1 MNYFFK
7 SKTAALLTMAT
18 LSLSSVYAQNA
29 PAAKTAERPAI
40 TLKVGDAA
48 PPIVAEKWIKGKP
61 ITKFEKGRVYVME
74 FWATWC
80 GPCRAS
86 MPHLSEVARKYK
98 KDADVISFNVKELI
112 AGKNKNG
119 DYIAKVERFVSRLG
133 DGMDYIV
140 AADVREDVMWNTWL
154 VASGRFGIPVAYIID
169 QTGKI
174 AWIGHPASVE
184 DPLEMV
190 IAGTYNEEGKL
201 KLAQKVKERDAQS
214 KSLNEELKVAENAKD
229 YKKALQIL
237 DQLMPISPF
246 GVGSLAGQK
255 YKFLAQID
263 VKKAHAYALESIKT
277 YENDPLTLQSLA
289 EQISDY
295 KLALKL
301 MEKAAAKCDSED
313 PYAISD
319 LAKAYYR
326 AGDTK
331 KAIESQQR
339 VIEILNDT
347 SLVEQKQHV
356 KDVAQETMKIYK
368 TGGKLPDNEG

>member
-1 MNYFFK
+1 MNHFFK
-7 SKTAALLTMAT
+7 SRTAALLTVAA
-18 LSLSSVYAQNA
+18 LSLSNAYAQNA
-29 PAAKTAERPAI
+29 PVAKSVERPAI

-48 PPIVAEKWIKGKP
+48 PSIVAEKWIKGKP

-154 VASGRFGIPVAYIID
+154 VASGKFGIPVAYIID
-169 QTGKI
+169 QAGKI

-184 DPLEMV
+184 GPLEMV
-190 IAGTYNEEGKL
+190 IAGTYNEEGKA
-201 KLAQKVKERDAQS
+201 KLAQKVKEHDAQS
-214 KSLNEELKVAENAKD
+214 KALKADLKVAEDAKD
-229 YKKALQIL
+229 YKKALQIV
-237 DQLMPISPF
+237 DQLIPMSPF
-246 GVGSLAGQK
+246 GVGSLAGKK
-255 YKFLAQID
+255 YKFLAEID
-263 VKKAHAYALESIKT
+263 AKKANAYGLEALKT

-289 EQISDY
+289 ADVSDY

-301 MEKAAAKCDSED
+301 MEKAAAKSDSED
-313 PYAISD
+313 PYAVTN
-319 LAKAYYR
+319 LGKAYYR

-331 KAIESQQR
+331 KAIETQQR
-339 VIEILNDT
+339 VIDILNDT
-347 SLVEQKQHV
+347 SLVEQKQQV
-356 KDVAQETMKIYK
+356 KDAAQETMKIYK
-368 TGGKLPDNEG
+368 TGGKLLDNEA